1 MKMLS
6 GLMVAAGVIV
16 ACSAIPSVSYA
27 QSTEDCLCLVPDRRD
42 GQPIG
47 TVLEAIGQVQVSQAA
62 GFDPA
67 SAGTSL
73 NRGDRIIVGPQSN
86 ALISVL
92 PDCRRVIPANT
103 DVVLDPVEPNICV
116 RLSDATRGATTAQKN
131 RPSCCWRPFDCGMD
145 RNTDIRPGLS
155 LNGKIRNRCFPV
167 FWSSSDR
174 HHSRSQHHKE
184 ERILS
189 GNPCVHRC
197 KDRADT
203 G

>member
-1 MKMLS
+1 MYAQGVISKAEWEKSMKMFS
-6 GLMVAAGVIV
+6 GLMLAVSVIL

-67 SAGTSL
+67 AAGTSL

-86 ALISVL
+86 ALISIL

-116 RLSDATRGATTAQKN
+116 RLSDASRGATATAAQKVG
-131 RPSCCWRPFDCGMD
+131 RAVIGGVVITGWV
-145 RNTDIRPGLS
+145 DILTSTSP
-155 LNGKIRNRCFPV
+155 
-167 FWSSSDR
+167 
-174 HHSRSQHHKE
+174 
-184 ERILS
+184 
-189 GNPCVHRC
+189 
-197 KDRADT
+197 
-203 G
+203 